1 MRNQAVKNPAVRKW
15 TDITRAIDDSLITWP
30 GRARP
35 QHRWEK
41 SLRSG
46 DHCNVSFWQ
55 MSAHSGTHMDAPLHF
70 VADGRSIDQ
79 IPADVFLGICQVV
92 DLCSLNSSV
101 MDEKLAQQYRGTQR
115 LLIRTAHSACTAQ
128 TGYLPHE
135 ALLSEA
141 AAAVLIDGGLR
152 LIGTDRLSIDDSAGR
167 AFALHHK
174 LLGAGC
180 VIVEGLLL
188 SDISAGSYDLY
199 AAPLRFTNV
208 EASPI
213 RAFCSPILAEESDR
227 ASS

>member
-1 MRNQAVKNPAVRKW
+1 MRKW
-15 TDITRAIDDSLITWP
+15 TDITRSIDDSLITWA
-30 GRARP
+30 GRVPP

-46 DHCNVSFWQ
+46 DHCNASFWQ

-70 VADGRSIDQ
+70 VADGKSIDQ
-79 IPADVFLGICQVV
+79 IPPDVFLGICQVV
-92 DLCSLNSSV
+92 DLCSLDRSG
-101 MDEKLAQQYRGTQR
+101 MDEKLAKQYRGTQR

-141 AAAVLIDGGLR
+141 AATVLLAGGLR
-152 LIGTDRLSIDDSAGR
+152 LIGTDRLSVDDSVGR
-167 AFALHHK
+167 TFALHHQ

-188 SDISAGSYDLY
+188 SDISAGAYDLV

-213 RAFCSPILAEESDR
+213 RAFCSPILAEESDTG
-227 ASS
+227 SSHSSS